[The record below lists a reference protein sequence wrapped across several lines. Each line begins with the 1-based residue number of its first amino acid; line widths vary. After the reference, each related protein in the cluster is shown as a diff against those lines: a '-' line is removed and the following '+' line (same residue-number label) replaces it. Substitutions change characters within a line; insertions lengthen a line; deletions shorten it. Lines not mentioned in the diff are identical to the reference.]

1 MTVRTAAPPLPLR
14 VPGFLAALKHG
25 YTYHPFRNRYTAFGI
40 LWGLPLSLFSIA
52 IDLWVIGHPYRVR
65 LFLEQPVHLLFF
77 LHPVLFGIIFG
88 AMGTQ
93 KHAQDRRISR
103 LLLDLEHH
111 VEELARVNEELKK
124 VDQLKAQFMANVTH
138 ELKTPLVAIRGYT
151 EAILEGRFGVLTERQ
166 RKGLAITVRNAGRLE
181 KLIQEL
187 LEFERFDQKD
197 RPLEKRDIDLEALVR
212 LVLSNFQPQVEE
224 KQLAVEVR
232 IPEVLAVRADY
243 ESIRRVLLNLVSN
256 AIKFTNAG
264 AALGVSAGA
273 DPLLG
278 RAQITVWDH
287 GVGISP
293 EDQKH
298 LFTRFWQADGSSRR
312 RYGGT
317 GLGLAIVKEILDA
330 HGSTLRTVSAPGE
343 GTMMQF
349 DLPLS
354 PAARAGNAPRRAP
367 AESGAP
373 ARHEAEGGLRP
384 G

>member
-1 MTVRTAAPPLPLR
+1 MTFRTFPPPLSLR
-14 VPGFLAALKHG
+14 APGFLAALKER

-40 LWGLPLSLFSIA
+40 LWGVPLSVFSIA

-93 KHAQDRRISR
+93 KHHQDRKIAK

-151 EAILEGRFGVLTERQ
+151 ESILEGRFGRLTEGQ
-166 RKGLAITVRNAGRLE
+166 RKGLAITVRNVGRLE

-197 RPLEKRDIDLEALVR
+197 GALKKTDFDLEPLARV
-212 LVLSNFQPQVEE
+212 VLSNFQPQVEE
-224 KQLAVEVR
+224 KRLTVEVR
-232 IPEVLAVRADY
+232 IPEDLAVRGDY

-256 AIKFTNAG
+256 AVKFTNAG
-264 AALGVSAGA
+264 AALGVSAA
-273 DPLLG
+273 PDPSLG
-278 RAQITVWDH
+278 RAQVTVWDR

-293 EDQKH
+293 EDQEH

-330 HGSTLRTVSAPGE
+330 HGSTIRTVSAPGE

-354 PAARAGNAPRRAP
+354 PVARGGEAPRRATADPRHP
-367 AESGAP
+367 AP
-373 ARHEAEGGLRP
+373 L
-384 G
+384 